1 MAMKAIPKAQIP
13 TKIQVPIFVRFA
25 RGLAP
30 FLQASE
36 RIRMPVE
43 CAFTAIRKE

>member
-1 MAMKAIPKAQIP
+1 MAMKAIPRAQIP
-13 TKIQVPIFVRFA
+13 TKTKVPMFVLFA
-25 RGLAP
+25 RGFMP